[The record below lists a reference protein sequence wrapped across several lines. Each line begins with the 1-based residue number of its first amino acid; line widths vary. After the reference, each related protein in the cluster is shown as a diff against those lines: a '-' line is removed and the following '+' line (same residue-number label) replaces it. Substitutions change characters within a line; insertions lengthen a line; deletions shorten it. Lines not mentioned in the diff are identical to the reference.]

1 MSSTAT
7 ILRELIALTR
17 TAKTPRDQLAIHLAK
32 LRAIESARTVWPRDV
47 AS

>member
-1 MSSTAT
+1 MSLYA

-17 TAKTPRDQLAIHLAK
+17 TATTPRDQLALHLAK
-32 LRAIESARTVWPRDV
+32 LRAIESARTVWPREV